1 MPEDEQDEANRSYTA
16 LLQELRVVQTGVQI
30 LSAFLLTIPFTNR
43 FHEITSYQKTIYV
56 ITLVAA
62 AAATAFVIGPV
73 SYHRLKV
80 SEDKQ
85 HLLRI
90 TTLLARCGLVAL
102 LVSAVTSVY
111 LALDVATG
119 QVIAAVFGALVA
131 ALYVGVWYVL
141 PAFWHRRRV

>member
-1 MPEDEQDEANRSYTA
+1 VPEEEKAEADKSYTA
-16 LLQELRVVQTGVQI
+16 VLQELRVVQTGVQI
-30 LSAFLLTIPFTNR
+30 LSAFLLTIPFSSR
-43 FHEITSYQKTIYV
+43 FHEVTAYQKTVFV

-73 SYHRLKV
+73 SYHRLRV

-90 TTLLARCGLVAL
+90 STLLARCGLACLFVA
-102 LVSAVTSVY
+102 AVTSVY

-119 QVIAAVFGALVA
+119 QVVAAVIGAVVT
-131 ALYVGVWYVL
+131 ALYAIVWYAL
-141 PAFWHRRRV
+141 PRFWHRRV

>member
-1 MPEDEQDEANRSYTA
+1 VPEEEKDDTEKSFTA
-16 LLQELRVVQTGVQI
+16 VLQELRVVQTGVQI
-30 LSAFLLTIPFTNR
+30 LSAFLLTIPFSNR
-43 FHEITSYQKTIYV
+43 FHEVTAYQKTIYV

-80 SEDKQ
+80 SEDKE

-90 TTLLARCGLVAL
+90 STLLARSGLACLFVA
-102 LVSAVTSVY
+102 AVTSVY

-119 QVIAAVFGALVA
+119 QVTAAVIGGLVTA
-131 ALYVGVWYVL
+131 VYLAVWYLL
-141 PAFWHRRRV
+141 PAFWHRRRA

>member
-1 MPEDEQDEANRSYTA
+1 MSQGEAPDAERDFTM

-30 LSAFLLTIPFTNR
+30 LAAFLLTIPFSNR
-43 FHEITSYQKTIYV
+43 FHEISALQKTVFV

-80 SEDKQ
+80 GEDRA
-85 HLLRI
+85 HLVRV
-90 TTLLARCGLVAL
+90 TTVLARYGLVSL
-102 LVSAVTSVY
+102 LIAGVCGVF

-119 QVIAAVFGALVA
+119 HVVASVLGALVA
-131 ALYVGVWYVL
+131 ALYIGVWYLL
-141 PAFWHRRRV
+141 PAIWHRRA